1 MGRSLFDAVQLPRG
15 RELGTCQVG
24 GNVALRLGQL
34 FKNLSQHPI
43 DNPQKCAIL
52 HVKRLRKR
60 LRAKGGMKIVTMR
73 DVAEQAGVS
82 VTTVSH
88 VINET
93 RPVSDELRA
102 RVLTAMQELGYKP
115 NRLARS
121 LRQGRTY
128 TIGMIV
134 PDSANP
140 FFAEVARGIEDTT
153 FGNGYSL
160 ILCNSDGDL
169 QKELFYVNHL
179 AEKQVDGILFIAAGV
194 SSEHIETLLRRHIP
208 VVVVDRYLPD
218 VAVDAVLTDNRGGG
232 YLATRH
238 LIDLG
243 HRRIAC
249 ITGPSDI
256 TPSAERVAGYRQ
268 ALEEADIPVDE
279 RWILRG
285 DFDYESGFRAAEIFF
300 TLSPKPTAI
309 FACNDLMAVGVISAA
324 HRKGLRVPEDV
335 SVIGFD
341 DVRLASF
348 TVPLLTTIQQ
358 PKHAIGVLA
367 ATWLMERVEQPDLPP
382 RRQLLQTSLKIRQTT
397 APPSS

>member
-1 MGRSLFDAVQLPRG
+1 
-15 RELGTCQVG
+15 
-24 GNVALRLGQL
+24 
-34 FKNLSQHPI
+34 
-43 DNPQKCAIL
+43 
-52 HVKRLRKR
+52 
-60 LRAKGGMKIVTMR
+60 MR

-88 VINET
+88 VMNQS

-102 RVLTAMQELGYKP
+102 RVLSAMQELGYKP

-169 QKELFYVNHL
+169 EKELFYADHL

-194 SSEHIETLLRRHIP
+194 SSEHIVLLKRRQIP
-208 VVVVDRYLPD
+208 VVVVDRDLLD

-238 LIDLG
+238 LIELG

-268 ALEEADIPVDE
+268 ALREVEIPVDE
-279 RWILRG
+279 GLILRG
-285 DFDYESGFRAAEIFF
+285 NFDFESGYRAAED
-300 TLSPKPTAI
+300 LLARSPRPTAI
-309 FACNDLMAVGVISAA
+309 FACNDLMAVSVLSAA
-324 HRKGLRVPEDV
+324 NRRGLRVPEDL
-335 SVIGFD
+335 SVVGYD
-341 DVRLASF
+341 DIRLASF
-348 TVPLLTTIQQ
+348 TVPLLTTVQQ
-358 PKHAIGVLA
+358 PKHEIGVLA
-367 ATWLMERVEQPDLPP
+367 ATWLLDRIEEPDLPP
-382 RRQLLQTSLKIRQTT
+382 RQRLLEVQLQVRQTT
-397 APPSS
+397 APPPVE

>member
-1 MGRSLFDAVQLPRG
+1 
-15 RELGTCQVG
+15 
-24 GNVALRLGQL
+24 
-34 FKNLSQHPI
+34 
-43 DNPQKCAIL
+43 
-52 HVKRLRKR
+52 
-60 LRAKGGMKIVTMR
+60 MR

-88 VINET
+88 VINT
-93 RPVSDELRA
+93 SRPVSDELQT
-102 RVLTAMQELGYKP
+102 RVHSAMQALGYKP

-153 FGNGYSL
+153 FGHGYSL

-169 QKELFYVNHL
+169 EKELFYADHL

-194 SSEHIETLLRRHIP
+194 SSEHIELLHDRQIP
-208 VVVVDRYLPD
+208 VVVVDRNLPD

-232 YLATRH
+232 CLATNH
-238 LIDLG
+238 LIELG

-268 ALEEADIPVDE
+268 AMQKAGLPIDE
-279 RWILRG
+279 SLILRG
-285 DFDYESGFRAAEIFF
+285 SFNYENGYQAAQ
-300 TLSPKPTAI
+300 TLLSRSPRPTAI
-309 FACNDLMAVGVISAA
+309 FASNDLMAVGVLSAA
-324 HRKGLRVPEDV
+324 NQRGLRVPEDL
-335 SVIGFD
+335 SVIGYD

-348 TVPLLTTIQQ
+348 TVPLLTTVQQ
-358 PKHAIGVLA
+358 PKHEIGVLA
-367 ATWLMERVEQPDLPP
+367 ATWLLERIDQPDTPP
-382 RRQLLQTSLKIRQTT
+382 RKQLLKVSLQARQTT
-397 APPSS
+397 APPPTE